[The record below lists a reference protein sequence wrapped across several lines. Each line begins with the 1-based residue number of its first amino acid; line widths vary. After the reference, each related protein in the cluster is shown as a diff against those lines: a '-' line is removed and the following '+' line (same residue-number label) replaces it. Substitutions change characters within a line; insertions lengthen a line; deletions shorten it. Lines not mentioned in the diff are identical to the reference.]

1 MTKRC
6 WAAKRASF
14 GWNSIGRETKDRSI
28 PPDSASGILR
38 SRPDFSSFLPPCTR
52 AACCARHVNAFF
64 GVVVVV
70 VVLVGGKL
78 THRVLAPLRFF
89 LPSVRSCSR
98 FRVSYEGNLISLR
111 LSLSL
116 VENISDTTKIFP
128 ADLNEFFGREVINF
142 FFSII
147 AKCFER
153 ENAPVYGWLII

>member
-1 MTKRC
+1 MAEISMTKRC

-70 VVLVGGKL
+70 VLVGGKL

-111 LSLSL
+111 LSLSRGKYFRHD
-116 VENISDTTKIFP
+116 ENIP
-128 ADLNEFFGREVINF
+128 RR
-142 FFSII
+142 
-147 AKCFER
+147 FER
-153 ENAPVYGWLII
+153 VFWQRSY